1 MTFWGRNDSDRVE
14 LLKKLWLD
22 GLSASQVASRIGGC
36 SRNAVISKLHR
47 LGLTGRPQDAN
58 RGRHGSRRHANGVAA
73 RKARAANN
81 NKPIAPGSTAFNA
94 PHVPTVT
101 AEPYESTYVEID
113 VPIAER
119 KQLIDL
125 EKDDCR
131 WPIGDPTKSDFHF
144 CNGKKIK
151 GLPYCD
157 HHARVAFQPATPSER
172 RRSNAHVEHVA
183 KRETV
188 DA

>member
-1 MTFWGRNDSDRVE
+1 MSFWGDNTSDRVE

-22 GLSASQVASRIGGC
+22 GLSASQVADRIGGC

-47 LGLTGRPQDAN
+47 LGLTGRPQDVN
-58 RGRHGSRRHANGVAA
+58 RGRQGVRARII
-73 RKARAANN
+73 RKAHAANS
-81 NKPIAPGSTAFNA
+81 NKPIAPRTAAFNA
-94 PHVPTVT
+94 PHHVPTVE
-101 AEPYESTYVEID
+101 AEPYEPAYVEID

-144 CNGKKIK
+144 CNGKKIT

-157 HHARVAFQPATPSER
+157 HHARVAFQPATPSSER
-172 RRSNAHVEHVA
+172 RRSNAHVHVA

>member
-1 MTFWGRNDSDRVE
+1 MSFWGDNKSDRVE

-22 GLSASQVASRIGGC
+22 GLSASQVADRIGGC

-47 LGLTGRPQDAN
+47 LGLTGRPQDVN
-58 RGRHGSRRHANGVAA
+58 RGRQGVRARII
-73 RKARAANN
+73 RKAHAANS
-81 NKPIAPGSTAFNA
+81 NKPIAPGTSAFNA
-94 PHVPTVT
+94 LHVPTLE
-101 AEPYESTYVEID
+101 AEPHESTYVEIE

-125 EKDDCR
+125 EKNDCR
-131 WPIGDPTKSDFHF
+131 WPIGDPTKPDFHF
-144 CNGKKIK
+144 CNRKRVMGKV
-151 GLPYCD
+151 YCE
-157 HHARVAFQPATPSER
+157 HHARVAYQPATPLQR
-172 RRSNAHVEHVA
+172 RRSNAHVHVA

>member
-1 MTFWGRNDSDRVE
+1 MSFWTSDRIE
-14 LLKKLWLD
+14 DLTKHWLD
-22 GLSASQVASRIGGC
+22 GLSASQVADKIGGC

-47 LGLTGRPQDAN
+47 LGLTGRAQDAN
-58 RGRHGSRRHANGVAA
+58 RGRQGVRARII
-73 RKARAANN
+73 RKAHAANS
-81 NKPIAPGSTAFNA
+81 NKPIAPGTAAFNA
-94 PHVPTVT
+94 PRVPAVE

-113 VPIAER
+113 VPVADR
-119 KQLIDL
+119 KSLVDL

-131 WPIGDPTKSDFHF
+131 WPIGDPRHADFHF
-144 CNGKKIK
+144 CNHKKMM
-151 GLPYCD
+151 GAVYCE
-157 HHARVAFQPATPSER
+157 HHARVAYQPATPSER